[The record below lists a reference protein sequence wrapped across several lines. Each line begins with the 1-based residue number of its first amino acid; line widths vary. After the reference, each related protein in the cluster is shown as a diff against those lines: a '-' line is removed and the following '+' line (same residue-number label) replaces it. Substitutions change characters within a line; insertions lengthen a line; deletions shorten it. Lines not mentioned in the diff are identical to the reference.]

1 MYVTCPSE
9 CAIIKTKFICYLFLC
24 NFDGQTDF
32 LNDSCL
38 SGPCFFGPGYP
49 PSKPED
55 LLDVLPAEATCLT
68 AFAEAAEVEEA
79 LKSLEL

>member
-1 MYVTCPSE
+1 MLPFF
-9 CAIIKTKFICYLFLC
+9 CATSMFKRIFSMTLVY
-24 NFDGQTDF
+24 
-32 LNDSCL
+32 
-38 SGPCFFGPGYP
+38 PGRVSRPGDP

>member
-1 MYVTCPSE
+1 MLPFF
-9 CAIIKTKFICYLFLC
+9 CATSMVKRIFSMTL
-24 NFDGQTDF
+24 G
-32 LNDSCL
+32 L

>member
-1 MYVTCPSE
+1 MT
-9 CAIIKTKFICYLFLC
+9 L
-24 NFDGQTDF
+24 G
-32 LNDSCL
+32 L

-49 PSKPED
+49 PSQPKD

>member
-1 MYVTCPSE
+1 MQLQCSNGFSQWLLSIRAVFFRPRLS
-9 CAIIKTKFICYLFLC
+9 AI
-24 NFDGQTDF
+24 
-32 LNDSCL
+32 
-38 SGPCFFGPGYP
+38 
-49 PSKPED
+49 KPED

>member
-1 MYVTCPSE
+1 MLPFF
-9 CAIIKTKFICYLFLC
+9 CATSMVKRIFSMTL
-24 NFDGQTDF
+24 G
-32 LNDSCL
+32 L
-38 SGPCFFGPGYP
+38 SGPCFTARL
-49 PSKPED
+49 SAIKPED